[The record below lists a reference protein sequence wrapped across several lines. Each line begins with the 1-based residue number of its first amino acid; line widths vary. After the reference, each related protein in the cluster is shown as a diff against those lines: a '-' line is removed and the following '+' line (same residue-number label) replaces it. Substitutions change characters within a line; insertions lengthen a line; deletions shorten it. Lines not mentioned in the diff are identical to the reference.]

1 MIVFL
6 EVHKNSLAKGVKV
19 LIVLNESI
27 VQLNN
32 GHNDD
37 ILRQVHKKFKPQNF
51 TLTPYSV
58 NYNNNNVENAKV

>member
-6 EVHKNSLAKGVKV
+6 EVHKNSLAKGAKV
-19 LIVLNESI
+19 LILFNESI
-27 VQLNN
+27 VQLNY

-37 ILRQVHKKFKPQNF
+37 ILRQLHKKFKAQNF

-58 NYNNNNVENAKV
+58 NYNNNNVQNAKV